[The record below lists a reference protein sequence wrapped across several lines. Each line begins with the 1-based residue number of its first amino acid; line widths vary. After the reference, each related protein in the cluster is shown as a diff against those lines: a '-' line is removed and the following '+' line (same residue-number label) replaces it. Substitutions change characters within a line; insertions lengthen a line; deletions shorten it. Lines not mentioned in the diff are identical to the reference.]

1 MGSGAPS
8 HSLSNIT
15 IHGVIRRRDS
25 DDSLGEKRSR
35 TSPEPPTKRARRT
48 ESEPT
53 TVMAPSLSTSQAAT
67 PEVSARDPS
76 GSITS
81 VPSTTHG
88 IQRPSGDTILEPD
101 NAATPPPS
109 SDNGTADENVIH
121 DGAQSSEQNP
131 PAEAASEPRA
141 ETPTID
147 FHENQVVGETGTPV
161 PSVRDPPSASPGM
174 KQNPFTKSRIFLP
187 PPDMFPSLVRSTVVP
202 DVGRLSLH
210 SPAVRDGPSQGS
222 TTLALLQE
230 SPTQKAYVFS
240 AAEIRTLVA
249 SRGSDEGSGP
259 NKLVFYLDWSLMGG
273 ISKWRNFKAGQ
284 G

>member
-1 MGSGAPS
+1 M
-8 HSLSNIT
+8 
-15 IHGVIRRRDS
+15 
-25 DDSLGEKRSR
+25 
-35 TSPEPPTKRARRT
+35 EPPTKRARRT
-48 ESEPT
+48 ESELT
-53 TVMAPSLSTSQAAT
+53 TVMAPSMSTSQATT
-67 PEVSARDPS
+67 PEVSVRDPS

-88 IQRPSGDTILEPD
+88 IKRRCGDTILEPD

-109 SDNGTADENVIH
+109 SDNGAADENAIRD
-121 DGAQSSEQNP
+121 DGAQSSKQNP
-131 PAEAASEPRA
+131 PAEAASEPLA
-141 ETPTID
+141 ETPTVD
-147 FHENQVVGETGTPV
+147 SHENQVMGETGTPV
-161 PSVRDPPSASPGM
+161 PSVRDPSSASPGM
-174 KQNPFTKSRIFLP
+174 KQNPFTKSRIFLLP
-187 PPDMFPSLVRSTVVP
+187 LDMFPSLVRSTAVP
-202 DVGRLSLH
+202 DVGRLSLR

-222 TTLALLQE
+222 TLALLQE

-259 NKLVFYLDWSLMGG
+259 NRLVFYLDWGLMGG